1 MEPLLEQLSEKL
13 KPEIDDAERLAA
25 AQKVA
30 EAVIEALDK
39 PDASPDGIREAAIAA
54 LGDAI
59 ERAESAVAT
68 AERRLRGE

>member
-39 PDASPDGIREAAIAA
+39 SDASPDGIREAAIAA